1 MEDRLKRT
9 VFDRLRQVNF
19 EIDTLDSE
27 MAKLATALKDA
38 KQLRGNL
45 EKDLLELGFNIQELR
60 TLRKGNI
67 PSTESY
73 VPEQS
78 EKLP

>member
-19 EIDTLDSE
+19 EIDTLDNQIGQLNS
-27 MAKLATALKDA
+27 ALKDA

-45 EKDLLELGFNIQELR
+45 EKD
-60 TLRKGNI
+60 
-67 PSTESY
+67 
-73 VPEQS
+73 
-78 EKLP
+78 